1 MIEVNNL
8 TRYYGNLA
16 AIREVSFKVQQ
27 GEILGFLGPNA
38 AGKTTTMRILTGFLP
53 ANSGTAQIAG
63 FDIATQSLEARKR
76 IGYLPENAPLY
87 PDMTVSDYLWFQ
99 SKIKGVPKKDRADR
113 IEDTIKSCYISEVRH
128 KLIRKLSKGYRQR
141 VGLAQAIIHNPP
153 VLILDEPTIGLDPIA
168 IRETR
173 DLIKSFAGKHTV
185 ILSTHILPEVSMT
198 CSRVVII
205 NNGQVVAEDTP
216 ENLTAQLRRAQRF
229 YIEIKK
235 PASDLADTIKRI
247 KGVISVTKE
256 TELQYLIES
265 EMNLDVRDEVA
276 VAIVSRGL
284 GLLELRPIRMT
295 LEDVFVQLT
304 TNEEADQQNN
314 EKT

>member
-1 MIEVNNL
+1 MIQVENL

-53 ANSGTAQIAG
+53 ANSGNAQIAG
-63 FDIATQSLEARKR
+63 FDIVTQSLEARRR

-99 SKIKGVPKKDRADR
+99 SKIKGVPKRDRADR
-113 IEDTIKSCYISEVRH
+113 IEETIRNCYIADVRH

-141 VGLAQAIIHNPP
+141 VGLAQAIIHNPA

-216 ENLTAQLRRAQRF
+216 ENLTAQLRGAQRF
-229 YIEIKK
+229 AIEIKK
-235 PASDLADTIKRI
+235 SAPELIDILRKI
-247 KGVISVTKE
+247 KGVTSVTKE

-265 EMNLDVRDEVA
+265 ETNLDVREEVA
-276 VAIVSRGL
+276 AVIVNRGL

-295 LEDVFVQLT
+295 LEDVFLQLT
-304 TNEEADQQNN
+304 TKEETEEQKN

>member
-1 MIEVNNL
+1 MIEVTNL

-16 AIREVSFKVQQ
+16 AIRDVSFTVNQ

-53 ANSGTAQIAG
+53 ANSGTARIAG
-63 FDIATQSLEARKR
+63 FDIAVQSLEVRKR

-87 PDMTVSDYLWFQ
+87 PEMPVESYLRFHA
-99 SKIKGVPKKDRADR
+99 KIKGISKKERADR
-113 IEDTIKSCYISEVRH
+113 IESVLTSCNIFNVRN
-128 KLIRKLSKGYRQR
+128 KLIGKLSKGYRQR

-173 DLIKSFAGKHTV
+173 DLIKSLAGKHTV

-205 NNGQVVAEDTP
+205 NKGQVVAEDTP
-216 ENLTAQLRRAQRF
+216 ENLTAQLHGNQRLF
-229 YIEIKK
+229 IE
-235 PASDLADTIKRI
+235 
-247 KGVISVTKE
+247 
-256 TELQYLIES
+256 
-265 EMNLDVRDEVA
+265 VRDETTELEALLQRIHGVTAITKEADRQYIVESELTSDVREEVA
-276 VAIVSRGL
+276 SVIVNRGF
-284 GLLELRPIRMT
+284 GLLELRPMRMT
-295 LEDVFVQLT
+295 LEDVFLQLT
-304 TNEEADQQNN
+304 TQEESGDLGN
-314 EKT
+314 